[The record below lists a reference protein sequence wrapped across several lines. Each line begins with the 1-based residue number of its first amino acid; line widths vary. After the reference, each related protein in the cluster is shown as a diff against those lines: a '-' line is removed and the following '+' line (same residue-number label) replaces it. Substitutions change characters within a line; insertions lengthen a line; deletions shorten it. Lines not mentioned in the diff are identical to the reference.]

1 MTQFLVRYPDGK
13 VLRDRKCTITNN
25 SYSLV
30 TRDHAGSVQTQGCK
44 FESPVYLET
53 GLSMRPFLY
62 IFGFLTTIQISPGK
76 FFNSA
81 KISEPQGTDAGGE
94 IWSVSHTAVATNTD
108 LHFSISERDKS
119 HCLNS

>member
-1 MTQFLVRYPDGK
+1 MRYPDGK
-13 VLRDRKCTITNN
+13 VLCDRKCTITNS

-30 TRDHAGSVQTQGCK
+30 TRDHAGSVQTQGCN
-44 FESPVYLET
+44 FESPVYLDT
-53 GLSMRPFLY
+53 GLALRPFLY

-81 KISEPQGTDAGGE
+81 RISEHQGTDAGGE

-108 LHFSISERDKS
+108 LHFLISGGYKS